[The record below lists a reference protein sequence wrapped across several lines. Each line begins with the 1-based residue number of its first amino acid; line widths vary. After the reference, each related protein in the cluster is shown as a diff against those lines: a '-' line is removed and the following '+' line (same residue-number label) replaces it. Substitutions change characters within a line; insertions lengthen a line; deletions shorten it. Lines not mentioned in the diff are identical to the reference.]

1 MKVALVG
8 FGTVGR
14 SVYQMLKEAE
24 GFTAGKV
31 LMLPQFLTD
40 TTFQTTDYSDIL
52 NDPETDAVVECITDA
67 KCAYEYAKAALQ
79 AGKHVVSSSKAMVAV
94 YGVELNKI
102 ARENKVAF
110 LFGAACGGSM
120 PPARGAGSRRTSARR
135 HYTEYRRPPSGCRV
149 PDRAGTARFHTPGL
163 LFRMREQ

>member
-79 AGKHVVSSSKAMVAV
+79 AGKHVYSAV
-94 YGVELNKI
+94 PMASTIEECQKIVELVKATGLTYFI
-102 ARENKVAF
+102 GETCYYYPGAIQY
-110 LFGAACGGSM
+110 FG
-120 PPARGAGSRRTSARR
+120 
-135 HYTEYRRPPSGCRV
+135 PSEVC
-149 PDRAGTARFHTPGL
+149 DITTKTLAL
-163 LFRMREQ
+163 EKE